1 MQDQTSRIAAQLLRA
16 ALAHFDAE
24 RQNALAVLDVYLH
37 KPTAI
42 SDHSQLVQEI
52 VKATQR
58 LAEAEDS
65 IEALERHFLSSSPN
79 PIEDE
84 ANGE

>member
-16 ALAHFDAE
+16 ALAHFDSE

-52 VKATQR
+52 VPSLDFVENCWLTFVGSR
-58 LAEAEDS
+58 W
-65 IEALERHFLSSSPN
+65 
-79 PIEDE
+79 
-84 ANGE
+84 